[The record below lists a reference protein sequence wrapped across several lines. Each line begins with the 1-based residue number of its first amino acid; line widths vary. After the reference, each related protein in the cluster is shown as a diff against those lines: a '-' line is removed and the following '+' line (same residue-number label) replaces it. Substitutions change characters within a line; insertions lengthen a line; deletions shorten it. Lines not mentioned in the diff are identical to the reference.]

1 MDNSTEGSET
11 ALNNWCISWEVK
23 KSNVVPVHK
32 KESKNLIAQAALT
45 CSKLAIEMQEQGVKY
60 VQS

>member
-1 MDNSTEGSET
+1 MDNSTKGFET
-11 ALNNWCISWEVK
+11 ALNDWCISWEVK

-32 KESKNLIAQAALT
+32 KESKNVIAQPALT